1 MLLGGACC
9 VLLAS
14 SLLHADGIVYVAAAD
29 LWQCHISPSFQHA
42 SCLQTSSTGFF
53 PARHP
58 LCHLYLRASSGR
70 CMPTRSRPSGSVHP
84 PPGGAAAAGAAV
96 AVAVPAASG
105 SPRELPRGAA
115 SSAASA
121 AAAQLQEAVRAA
133 RPAVSCGSGPT
144 GAAGMQGRESS
155 AGGVH
160 GAKALLTLLLLSDAI
175 ERPFSRRSAMCQS
188 ALPCGSISHVEELT
202 ASAGWRPRQ
211 RTVSGLR
218 ACALVTQQ

>member
-1 MLLGGACC
+1 
-9 VLLAS
+9 
-14 SLLHADGIVYVAAAD
+14 
-29 LWQCHISPSFQHA
+29 
-42 SCLQTSSTGFF
+42 
-53 PARHP
+53 
-58 LCHLYLRASSGR
+58 
-70 CMPTRSRPSGSVHP
+70 MPTRSRPSGSVHP

-133 RPAVSCGSGPT
+133 RPAVSCGSGAT

-160 GAKALLTLLLLSDAI
+160 GAKAPLTLLSDAI

-202 ASAGWRPRQ
+202 ASAGWRPTQ